1 MPTDMQARVT
11 EEAQQEEERKLY
23 VAMTRPKVQ
32 LVLPVFEV
40 GDEPPNPRSSFDAD
54 GHPKGAYGLLN
65 RRLRALLEERP
76 EPWDSWVTPLLGET
90 TSSVTAGD
98 SPVPVSLVLPPEQPR
113 PDFTQLA
120 RRGRPLWIYSYTSLS
135 QAFGE
140 TARHFSPE
148 DGARAADEVET
159 PKVRRQ
165 AGGLPGG
172 AATGSALHELLER
185 LPQGSLKGATPA
197 GWKTAHLPLAETCL
211 LNQGLDPG
219 LAGEA
224 LHLARL
230 ALSTP
235 VELPEGPTVL
245 LDDVATRLVEVGF
258 QMPFPGHPDA
268 LEGFIDLLFEW
279 QGRIYILDWKSNTL
293 EDGDYDTEALAQ
305 HMAAH
310 YDLQV
315 RIYTL
320 VAMALAGIQTEADF
334 LARFGGAVYV
344 YLRGLPAGGIWT
356 GRPTWAEVQGWRQDL
371 CDLGIDDLAIV
382 RMERGTHG

>member
-1 MPTDMQARVT
+1 M
-11 EEAQQEEERKLY
+11 
-23 VAMTRPKVQ
+23 
-32 LVLPVFEV
+32 
-40 GDEPPNPRSSFDAD
+40 
-54 GHPKGAYGLLN
+54 
-65 RRLRALLEERP
+65 
-76 EPWDSWVTPLLGET
+76 
-90 TSSVTAGD
+90 
-98 SPVPVSLVLPPEQPR
+98 
-113 PDFTQLA
+113 
-120 RRGRPLWIYSYTSLS
+120 
-135 QAFGE
+135 
-140 TARHFSPE
+140 
-148 DGARAADEVET
+148 
-159 PKVRRQ
+159 
-165 AGGLPGG
+165 
-172 AATGSALHELLER
+172 
-185 LPQGSLKGATPA
+185 
-197 GWKTAHLPLAETCL
+197 
-211 LNQGLDPG
+211 
-219 LAGEA
+219 
-224 LHLARL
+224 
-230 ALSTP
+230 
-235 VELPEGPTVL
+235 L